1 MQSTRTTLM
10 DNYDYVM
17 FGRIF
22 KYKDAPSQG
31 QVRSLSGP
39 SPSKGSRCR
48 WHAHYKRWPWC
59 VLCVLTRHR
68 PVKIIFGL
76 RMHV

>member
-1 MQSTRTTLM
+1 M

-31 QVRSLSGP
+31 Q
-39 SPSKGSRCR
+39 
-48 WHAHYKRWPWC
+48 ARWP
-59 VLCVLTRHR
+59 LSTRRSQTCMLRTASCLR
-68 PVKIIFGL
+68 PL
-76 RMHV
+76 LL